1 MRIRDWSSDV
11 CSSDLTVTL
20 DGKTR
25 RLASSEASEIDLNIA
40 DDGRRISFVRDQN
53 LFAVSLADGR
63 EAQITTDGKGTI
75 TCGTA
80 EFVAQEEF
88 GRSTGAWWSPAGD
101 RIAFES
107 SDERRVGKECV
118 STVNF
123 RWTPY
128 T

>member
-1 MRIRDWSSDV
+1 MRISDWSSDV
-11 CSSDLTVTL
+11 CSSDL
-20 DGKTR
+20 KTR
-25 RLASSEASEIDLNIA
+25 RLTSSEASEIDLNIA

-101 RIAFES
+101 RIAFECFDRS
-107 SDERRVGKECV
+107 EERRVGKECV
-118 STVNF
+118 STGSSL
-123 RWTPY
+123 WL
-128 T
+128 